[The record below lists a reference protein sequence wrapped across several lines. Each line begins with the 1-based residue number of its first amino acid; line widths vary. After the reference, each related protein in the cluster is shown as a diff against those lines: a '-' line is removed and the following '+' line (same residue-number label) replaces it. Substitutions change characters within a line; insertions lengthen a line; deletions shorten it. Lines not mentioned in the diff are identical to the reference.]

1 MKIIVAAFLALNC
14 VASYGETII
23 RPLMLDGITID
34 YRAKGYIVDKDRIY
48 PTLPGSNRRDYRDTG
63 YKIEGNKAFPMYPG
77 SSDRDFRKP
86 AVVIGK

>member
-1 MKIIVAAFLALNC
+1 MKFIVAVFLTFNC
-14 VASYGETII
+14 VAAYSETVI
-23 RPLMLDGITID
+23 RPLMPDGTTID

-48 PTLPGSNRRDYRDTG
+48 PTLPGSNRRDYREPG

-86 AVVIGK
+86 AVVMEN

>member
-34 YRAKGYIVDKDRIY
+34 YRAKG
-48 PTLPGSNRRDYRDTG
+48 
-63 YKIEGNKAFPMYPG
+63 
-77 SSDRDFRKP
+77 
-86 AVVIGK
+86 

>member
-1 MKIIVAAFLALNC
+1 MKVIVAVFLIFAC

-23 RPLMLDGITID
+23 RPLMPDGATID

-48 PTLPGSNRRDYRDTG
+48 PTLPGSNRRDYREPG

-77 SSDRDFRKP
+77 SGDRDFRKP
-86 AVVIGK
+86 SVLIGK